1 VSTRA
6 LSLFLTHTH
15 TRAHTQTHSL
25 ALSSS
30 PSQEGRKETE
40 KPLSM
45 TLPLVLVVLVRLFL
59 LLIKRLKDDQ
69 KPCQGLRRPPITRL
83 LYLYRK
89 VRKVLVVLVVHKA
102 SARKKKI
109 QRKGK
114 EIHAQ
119 LAWEYPSTIDHRP
132 STRFER
138 NRDTRRFR
146 RVGSGPWLAAGR

>member
-30 PSQEGRKETE
+30 SQEGRKER
-40 KPLSM
+40 KNQLSM
-45 TLPLVLVVLVRLFL
+45 TLPLVLVVLVRLVL

-83 LYLYRK
+83 LYFYRK

-102 SARKKKI
+102 SARK
-109 QRKGK
+109 RKQGQG
-114 EIHAQ
+114 IHDQ
-119 LAWEYPSTIDHRP
+119 LALEYNIHRP

-146 RVGSGPWLAAGR
+146 RVGSGIIAGNHGQRGAVG